1 LAFAWRPAADGAIA
15 LPVLSTKSCIDRV
28 MTPPL
33 PLPDEAPAGVLAGV
47 RRARTREPL
56 VIALD
61 AALVA
66 DVAIDL
72 RGNALLEI
80 EVRDG
85 DGEPVA
91 GMQVFGSRRG
101 LAGYLVPGP
110 VEGVSPLLGCTD
122 VQGRL
127 ALAAPRGPWFLFA
140 ADERGF

>member
-1 LAFAWRPAADGAIA
+1 RGPRPARILGTAAGAPVLLGMTAIARTGVTVDLAFAWRPAADGAIA

-33 PLPDEAPAGVLAGV
+33 PLPDEAPAGVLAGA

-91 GMQVFGSRRG
+91 GM
-101 LAGYLVPGP
+101 
-110 VEGVSPLLGCTD
+110 
-122 VQGRL
+122 
-127 ALAAPRGPWFLFA
+127 
-140 ADERGF
+140 